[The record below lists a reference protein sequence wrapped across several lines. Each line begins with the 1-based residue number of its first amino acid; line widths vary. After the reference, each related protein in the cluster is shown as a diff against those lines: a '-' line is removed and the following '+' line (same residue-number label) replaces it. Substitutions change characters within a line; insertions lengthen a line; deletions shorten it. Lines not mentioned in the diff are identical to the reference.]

1 MSNPNKPNELQAC
14 ELIFKPGEVI
24 EGENLVEPQIALEY
38 RWLEFRQGLRDE
50 LGLPDLVATVASAV
64 VFDYQ
69 ELLEGRIAGN
79 QPA

>member
-1 MSNPNKPNELQAC
+1 M
-14 ELIFKPGEVI
+14 
-24 EGENLVEPQIALEY
+24 EPQIALEY
-38 RWLEFRQGLRDE
+38 RWLEFKQGLQDE

-69 ELLEGRIAGN
+69 AFLEGRTDRN